1 MDAEHSHRS
10 DRRDNQRKRQE
21 REEKVI
27 EQAMA
32 LAIFSAVMLTM
43 LTVTAIAER
52 YLPEKWWT
60 KLMKPL
66 EERDGEIHYK
76 TKTI

>member
-1 MDAEHSHRS
+1 M
-10 DRRDNQRKRQE
+10 
-21 REEKVI
+21 I
-27 EQAMA
+27 EQAIA
-32 LAIFSAVMLTM
+32 LAVFSAVMLTM
-43 LTVTAIAER
+43 LAVTAIVER
-52 YLPEKWWT
+52 YMPGKWWT